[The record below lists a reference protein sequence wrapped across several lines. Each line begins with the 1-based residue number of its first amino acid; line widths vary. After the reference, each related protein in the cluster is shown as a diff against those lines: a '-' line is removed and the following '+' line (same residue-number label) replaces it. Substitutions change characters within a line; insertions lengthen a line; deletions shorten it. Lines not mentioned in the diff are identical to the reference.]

1 MGNAAGVK
9 RNFKEL
15 ERRRLKAGKLLQN
28 GWSQADVARQV
39 GVSRESVRRW
49 ADALHEQGA
58 EGLRSS
64 GRIGRPSRL
73 GEEDLERLS
82 ELLEQGPEAHGYATN
97 LWTCQRVADLIDRHF
112 GVGFH
117 EAHVWRVLQRM
128 GWSCQRPVGRAVERD
143 EEAIARWKRV
153 EWPRIK
159 KKPRE
164 RHEPSS
170 LSTRAGSRSGRTGS
184 APGRREAKRRSSSTV
199 SLGKRSR
206 RSPE

>member
-73 GEEDLERLS
+73 GDEDLVCCVV
-82 ELLEQGPEAHGYATN
+82 N
-97 LWTCQRVADLIDRHF
+97 MVTCNPFCGSVMHARCSVDYSDR
-112 GVGFH
+112 
-117 EAHVWRVLQRM
+117 
-128 GWSCQRPVGRAVERD
+128 
-143 EEAIARWKRV
+143 
-153 EWPRIK
+153 
-159 KKPRE
+159 
-164 RHEPSS
+164 
-170 LSTRAGSRSGRTGS
+170 
-184 APGRREAKRRSSSTV
+184 
-199 SLGKRSR
+199 
-206 RSPE
+206 